1 MLVVA
6 KPSGDKYLTAI
17 RYDTPCVNLVW
28 LRDALLCNKESIDEG
43 IRSDKYKVT
52 SHGYKTQFLKEVLY
66 IPQYI
71 FIVYWASVFYHVSQ
85 LNGAELC
92 SVPRR

>member
-1 MLVVA
+1 MLLVA

-28 LRDALLCNKESIDEG
+28 LRDALLCNKEAIDEG

-52 SHGYKTQFLKEVLY
+52 SYGYETLF
-66 IPQYI
+66 
-71 FIVYWASVFYHVSQ
+71 F
-85 LNGAELC
+85 
-92 SVPRR
+92 